1 MSKAFKRTDK
11 AITNALIAL
20 LKTKSFEKITVQDIL
35 DETPV
40 NRATFYA
47 HFHDKYEI
55 AERML
60 DEFLAL
66 EKDIENQMSTQKKSN
81 YTKIIRNNFLQKRE
95 LVEALLKI
103 HTDRVDLRMTLAA
116 LWREKYLRESDSPN
130 KKMEAEM
137 YAQVMTAF
145 QLSFVTDDSPSHFS
159 NNYIDHLMI
168 EILIKT
174 LQINPDETRAF
185 LLKQIEKRD
194 SIHDAYVAIDQ

>member
-1 MSKAFKRTDK
+1 MSKAFERTDK
-11 AITNALIAL
+11 AITNTLIAL

-55 AERML
+55 AERMQEEL
-60 DEFLAL
+60 LSL

-81 YTKIIRNNFLQKRE
+81 YPKIIQDNFLQKRE

-103 HTDRVDLRMTLAA
+103 HTDRVDLRMTLATR
-116 LWREKYLRESDSPN
+116 WREKYLIESDSPD
-130 KKMEAEM
+130 KKIAAEM
-137 YAQVMTAF
+137 YAQFMTTF
-145 QLSFVTDDSPSHFS
+145 QLAFVTDDSPSHFS
-159 NNYIDHLMI
+159 TNYIDHVMI
-168 EILIKT
+168 EVLIKI
-174 LQINPDETRAF
+174 LQLNPDETRSF

-194 SIHDAYVAIDQ
+194 ALHDNYVAIDQ